1 MTTSSRFMLETSEK
15 CLTLYPDELN
25 TIFGTGDG
33 VYLHIGDV
41 IMHCQI
47 EGTEYWR
54 KKRLILRDAGPA
66 SVLVNMFIF
75 EGESYTIR
83 TKVSGKEVLVSKNML
98 PKSLTNK
105 VGWAF
110 GFTSKNWMTMNR
122 LHDTYLNFQMDYAAN
137 KSMLISNDMDPHRPV
152 YKVFSPWLHATYQ
165 LDAGGN
171 YNGSAVY
178 WSTDGNPS
186 QDEALDL
193 MHKMTDRCANDHNR
207 SRINYV
213 INQLQPV
220 A

>member
-1 MTTSSRFMLETSEK
+1 MLETSEK
-15 CLTLYPDELN
+15 CLTLYPDELD

-33 VYLHIGDV
+33 VYLRIDDV
-41 IMHCQI
+41 ILHCQI

-54 KKRLILRDAGPA
+54 KRKLTLRNAGSASIL
-66 SVLVNMFIF
+66 VTMFIF

-83 TKVSGKEVLVSKNML
+83 TKTCGKEVLVSKNQL

-110 GFTSKNWMTMNR
+110 GFVSKNWTPMDQLYNIYLRYQT
-122 LHDTYLNFQMDYAAN
+122 DTDAN
-137 KSMLISNDMDPHRPV
+137 KPV

-165 LDAGGN
+165 LDTGGS
-171 YNGSAVY
+171 YSGSAVY

-186 QDEALDL
+186 QDEALTL
-193 MHKMTDRCANDHNR
+193 MQKMTDRCANDHNR